1 MVAPALVTFK
11 ITLFPGLVFPIGG
24 RLSERKAQDA
34 AGLQLELLLLRELC
48 LLLSRILG
56 MLEASGVIFFL
67 RTFNYFSA
75 RTPSKVFRVAFVM
88 AITPGDL

>member
-1 MVAPALVTFK
+1 
-11 ITLFPGLVFPIGG
+11 
-24 RLSERKAQDA
+24 
-34 AGLQLELLLLRELC
+34 
-48 LLLSRILG
+48 